1 MFMFSDVVVVVVL
14 CFVGGVLFFLFR
26 VSFFALLLLQNIQ
39 PKKVS
44 FIILYDGCVPSF
56 SVALYYSYNLKL
68 TLNSKD
74 LNFGKFFFKLKVS
87 DMFVHQMLPIWTLY
101 HLCNIEWVRWM
112 NENVIECK
120 HDKIFDNVDILTDKK
135 WRVGEF

>member
-1 MFMFSDVVVVVVL
+1 MYMFSDVVVVVVL

-87 DMFVHQMLPIWTLY
+87 DKIDVRPPNAPDLDTLSFMQY
-101 HLCNIEWVRWM
+101 WVSEVDEWECNWM
-112 NENVIECK
+112 
-120 HDKIFDNVDILTDKK
+120 
-135 WRVGEF
+135 